1 MSTMEEESKKEELKK
16 YKTGRLFREGF
27 KVSVITDLVTDQ
39 ESDTFVARKHGLSS
53 GFMSTLKKEELAKH
67 GYFRILE
74 QMKKDGKK
82 GESGEDLASENA
94 KLRKALELAT
104 LKVAALETLIDVAE
118 DQLNIDIRK
127 KSGTKQSK

>member
-1 MSTMEEESKKEELKK
+1 MEDESKKEELKK

-27 KVSVITDLVTDQ
+27 KVAVIADLVAGH

-53 GFMSTLKKEELAKH
+53 GFMSALKKDELNKH
-67 GYFRILE
+67 GFFRILE
-74 QMKKDGKK
+74 QMKKDAK
-82 GESGEDLASENA
+82 EVDSGQDLASENA
-94 KLRKALELAT
+94 KLKKALELAT